1 MDKPEIKKVEK
12 DVKAESPI
20 IDKVDAKIFGPVE
33 SNPQFLSQIVISLQ
47 SSQRVPSAHTKTRGE
62 VAGTTRKPWR
72 QKGTGRA
79 RVGTRRNPVWRGGGA
94 AFGPLKERNFHKKIN
109 KKATLSA
116 LSMVL
121 AKKSEAGEV
130 VKIGGLSKDIKK
142 TKDIL
147 KVLSN
152 VLSPRSNLL
161 IIKERDINLE
171 KVLKNVKYINLTV
184 VNKIN
189 LIEAISAYR
198 IIFTTDA
205 LKALQ
210 NKLKT

>member
-1 MDKPEIKKVEK
+1 MDKPKVEK
-12 DVKAESPI
+12 VVKDTKST
-20 IDKVDAKIFGPVE
+20 IDKVDAKIFGPIE
-33 SNPQFLSQIVISLQ
+33 FNPQLLSQIVISLQ
-47 SSQRVPSAHTKTRGE
+47 SNQRVPSAHTKTRGE

-109 KKATLSA
+109 KKSMISA
-116 LSMVL
+116 LKMVL
-121 AKKSEAGEV
+121 AKKSEAGEIV
-130 VKIGGLSKDIKK
+130 RIESLPKDINK
-142 TKDIL
+142 TRDIL
-147 KVLSN
+147 KVLSR
-152 VLSPRSNLL
+152 VLSPRNNLL

-171 KVLKNVKYINLTV
+171 KVLKNVKYINLIV

-210 NKLKT
+210 DKLKV

>member
-1 MDKPEIKKVEK
+1 MDKPKVEK
-12 DVKAESPI
+12 VVKAVESKPT
-20 IDKVDAKIFGPVE
+20 IDKVDAKIFGSIE
-33 SNPQFLSQIVISLQ
+33 FNSQLLSQIVISLQ
-47 SSQRVPSAHTKTRGE
+47 SNRRVPSANTKTRGE

-109 KKATLSA
+109 KKSMVSA
-116 LSMVL
+116 LKMILS
-121 AKKSEAGEV
+121 KKSEAGEI
-130 VKIGGLSKDIKK
+130 VKIENLPKDINK

-147 KVLSN
+147 KVLGKA
-152 VLSPRSNLL
+152 LSPRSNLL

-184 VNKIN
+184 VDRII
-189 LIEAISAYR
+189 LLEAISAYR

-210 NKLKT
+210 DKLKA

>member
-1 MDKPEIKKVEK
+1 MDKPKVEK
-12 DVKAESPI
+12 AVKDIKSKST
-20 IDKVDAKIFGPVE
+20 IDKVDAKIFGPIE
-33 SNPQFLSQIVISLQ
+33 FNSQLLSQIVISLQ
-47 SSQRVPSAHTKTRGE
+47 SNQRVPSAHTKTRGE

-79 RVGTRRNPVWRGGGA
+79 RVGTRRNPIWRGGGA

-109 KKATLSA
+109 KKSMISA
-116 LSMVL
+116 LKMVL
-121 AKKSEAGEV
+121 TKKSEAGEII
-130 VKIGGLSKDIKK
+130 KIESLPKDISK
-142 TKDIL
+142 TRDIL
-147 KVLSN
+147 KALSS

-161 IIKERDINLE
+161 IIKEKDSNLE

-189 LIEAISAYR
+189 LLEAISAYR

-205 LKALQ
+205 LKALRD
-210 NKLKT
+210 KLKA